1 MPANSITPSLAPWLT
16 VPDGP
21 KAVNFYKHA
30 FGATET
36 YRLEDPGGGLIV
48 RLSIGGHAEF
58 WISGGPAS
66 DNPSPDSSKPG
77 NGTPQG
83 KTPNNTT
90 PAPLGGDSIRLILTV
105 PNPDT
110 LFAQA
115 LAAGATQIF
124 AVGEGHGWRLGR
136 LADPFGLHWEI
147 GYPLDNL

>member
-21 KAVNFYKHA
+21 KAVDFYKRA

-66 DNPSPDSSKPG
+66 DNPSPASDS
-77 NGTPQG
+77 
-83 KTPNNTT
+83 

-105 PNPDT
+105 PDPDT
-110 LFAQA
+110 LFTQA
-115 LAAGATQIF
+115 LGAGATQIF
-124 AVGEGHGWRLGR
+124 PVGEGHGWRLGR

-147 GYPLDNL
+147 GYPLDTL

>member
-1 MPANSITPSLAPWLT
+1 MPANNITPSLAPWLT

-21 KAVNFYKHA
+21 KAVDFYKRA

-58 WISGGPAS
+58 WISGGGPAS
-66 DNPSPDSSKPG
+66 DKPSPDNNPNPGSTSS
-77 NGTPQG
+77 
-83 KTPNNTT
+83 
-90 PAPLGGDSIRLILTV
+90 LGGDSIRLILTV
-105 PNPDT
+105 PDPDT
-110 LFAQA
+110 LFTQA

-124 AVGEGHGWRLGR
+124 EVGEGHGWRLGR

-147 GYPLDNL
+147 GYPLDSL